1 MSRREAVLAS
11 SGEAH
16 VRAMKLA
23 AGMYSN
29 YVLERYVL
37 RKARGETGVSVEQW
51 IGGEAQGP
59 KSEECD
65 VL

>member
-1 MSRREAVLAS
+1 
-11 SGEAH
+11 
-16 VRAMKLA
+16 MKLA